1 MPLLRA
7 RLSCHHGSASAE
19 PGGRPRHLPPSQQA
33 RTALPRPRS
42 ALPAPTCGRG
52 SSGSSASRPP
62 ARSAAAA
69 PTMLR
74 PPPARSTSLP
84 LPLSRPA
91 YSPSRGGAQT
101 QRRPNKSKQK
111 KRLRRSS
118 AGALGLSGLEKMR
131 LRDGDL
137 VALYV
142 FLRRGSGE
150 GEVELFS
157 LSDRTCRSGSKLL
170 LKFTL
175 DTGTVSLRRET
186 AFLRWSVPQGCP
198 CLRSIWTTISSICF
212 NLVSAQ
218 LLRKLD

>member
-1 MPLLRA
+1 MSLLRA

-33 RTALPRPRS
+33 RTCYPSA

-62 ARSAAAA
+62 ARSAAGA

-91 YSPSRGGAQT
+91 YSPSRGGAQA
-101 QRRPNKSKQK
+101 QRRPNKSKQQK

-131 LRDGDL
+131 LREGDL

-150 GEVELFS
+150 GGVELFS
-157 LSDRTCRSGSKLL
+157 LSDRTCGSGSKLL

-175 DTGTVSLRRET
+175 DTETASLRRET

-198 CLRSIWTTISSICF
+198 CLRSIWTTTSSICF
-212 NLVSAQ
+212 NLVSTQ